1 MVHDDY
7 KELIPAHALS
17 ALDAADERALNEH
30 LAGCAECRRDLAE
43 WEATAASLA
52 LSAKPMEPSPQ
63 VREKLLTQI
72 RAENPGSAERFS
84 GTPGAASSQ
93 EPSSE
98 KSASKGSASNV
109 VPFSRP
115 PRTLWN
121 TLGSFGSIAAV
132 ILFAALLVSVIL
144 LWQQNRQLRHDREF
158 IELLNAPGSRVAQL
172 SGTNEAA
179 NANAKLAYDQTGR
192 AFLIAN
198 GLPRAPEGKEY
209 QLWYIVDNKPIPG
222 KTFAPD
228 TNGQS
233 TSRESVPD
241 VARKSAIVAIT
252 LEPAGGR
259 QSPTGAIYLRGEL

>member
-30 LAGCAECRRDLAE
+30 LAECAECRRDLAE

-72 RAENPGSAERFS
+72 RAENSASDQR
-84 GTPGAASSQ
+84 A
-93 EPSSE
+93 SE
-98 KSASKGSASNV
+98 KSASEGFASNV
-109 VPFSRP
+109 VPFGRP
-115 PRTLWN
+115 PRTVWN
-121 TLGSFGSIAAV
+121 SLGLIAAV
-132 ILFAALLVSVIL
+132 ILFAALIVSVIV
-144 LWQQNRQLRHDREF
+144 LWQQNRTLRRENEFYQL
-158 IELLNAPGSRVAQL
+158 IAAPGSRVAEL
-172 SGTNEAA
+172 SGTREAEGA
-179 NANAKLAYDQTGR
+179 TAKLAYDIEGR
-192 AFLIAN
+192 AFLIAT

-228 TNGQS
+228 SKGQG

-241 VARKSAIVAIT
+241 IARKSAIVAIT
-252 LEPAGGR
+252 LEPAGGM
-259 QSPTGAIYLRGEL
+259 QSPTGAIFLRGEL